1 MALSLTIQYEGL
13 FDPSIGTGLCM
24 KILEYLS
31 TKLNNIMDTEFTIE
45 RNIEKIGP
53 GSLTDID
60 DYVWFKISVPNQ
72 TGLSIN
78 DSMFWA
84 WTYRPPQ
91 FGEAPSSDVIIT
103 CGLIQ
108 ETTPNASQ
116 TEKLWN
122 VKVLQRT
129 FMENANY
136 EKTGNYLLSSIQ
148 ESVIYGSPV
157 LPRDGLIVSTTG
169 DIQTDPNTLP

>member
-13 FDPSIGTGLCM
+13 FNITNGTGLCM

-31 TKLNNIMDTEFTIE
+31 TKLNNVMDTNFTIE
-45 RNIEKIGP
+45 RNIEKISP
-53 GSLTDID
+53 NSITDVD

-91 FGEAPSSDVIIT
+91 FGETPSSDIIIT

-108 ETTPNASQ
+108 DITPDTPQA
-116 TEKLWN
+116 EKLWN
-122 VKVLQRT
+122 VNVLQRI
-129 FMENANY
+129 FMENSDY
-136 EKTGNYLLSSIQ
+136 EKLGNYLLSSIQ
-148 ESVIYGSPV
+148 ESIIYGAPV
-157 LPRDGLIVSTTG
+157 ILRDELVVSTSTN
-169 DIQTDPNTLP
+169 DSL